1 MVCQRQ
7 DQMIPADKV
16 NYIDE
21 ERYHIV
27 HDSRDIVWI
36 YTYGNGLFAY
46 DLATDELQHFESNI
60 NGFSHITSNFL
71 QYIMED
77 RAGGIWVSSEYTG
90 ISRLSVLNEGAER
103 VFPEDE
109 TLSDR
114 SNTVRMINRMPDDKI
129 WLGTRRG
136 GLYIYDP
143 HLKTIESSRYFD
155 SNIYAVEEGADGSIW
170 LGSRGNGLSI
180 DGKWY
185 TYHSDDP
192 LSIGNNNIFTLYR
205 DRKNRM
211 WIGTFGGGLNLAVKE
226 KDKYVFKR
234 FLNNFYSQRQEE
246 IQRKRAEADAV
257 RENLEAQLGI
267 VDKKKEELDKL
278 QHQEIEKLEA
288 LSGLSADEAKERLVE
303 SLKEEAKTQAQSY
316 INDIMDDAKLTA
328 SKEAKRIVI
337 QSIQRVATETAIENS
352 VTVFHIE
359 SDEIKGRIIGRE
371 GRNIRALEAA
381 TGVEIVVDD
390 TPEAIVLSAFDPVR
404 REIARLALH
413 QLVTDGRIHPARI
426 EEVVAKVRKQVEE
439 EIIETGKR
447 TTIDLGI
454 HGLHPELIRIIGKMK
469 YRSSYGQNLLQHA
482 RETANLCAVMASELG
497 LNPKKAKRAGLLHDI
512 GKVPDEEPE
521 LPHALLGMKL
531 AEKFKEKPDIC
542 NAIGAHH
549 DEIEMTSLLAPIV
562 QVCDAISG
570 ARPGARR
577 EIVEAYIKRLN
588 DLEQLAMSYPGV
600 TKTYAIQA
608 GRELRVIVGAD
619 KIDDKQ
625 TENLSGEIAKKI
637 QDEMTY
643 PGQVKITVIRETRAV
658 SFAK

>member
-1 MVCQRQ
+1 MTV
-7 DQMIPADKV
+7 V
-16 NYIDE
+16 T
-21 ERYHIV
+21 IV
-27 HDSRDIVWI
+27 VSIACFIVGGFAS
-36 YTYGNGLFAY
+36 YLFFKHGLKKKY
-46 DLATDELQHFESNI
+46 D
-60 NGFSHITSNFL
+60 
-71 QYIMED
+71 
-77 RAGGIWVSSEYTG
+77 GILKEAEAEAEG
-90 ISRLSVLNEGAER
+90 I
-103 VFPEDE
+103 
-109 TLSDR
+109 
-114 SNTVRMINRMPDDKI
+114 K
-129 WLGTRRG
+129 
-136 GLYIYDP
+136 
-143 HLKTIESSRYFD
+143 
-155 SNIYAVEEGADGSIW
+155 
-170 LGSRGNGLSI
+170 
-180 DGKWY
+180 
-185 TYHSDDP
+185 
-192 LSIGNNNIFTLYR
+192 
-205 DRKNRM
+205 KNK
-211 WIGTFGGGLNLAVKE
+211 LLEVKE
-226 KDKYVFKR
+226 K
-234 FLNNFYSQRQEE
+234 FLNKKADLEKEVAIRNQKIQQAENKLKQRELVLNQRQEE
-246 IQRKRAEADAV
+246 IQRKKMEAEAV
-257 RENLEAQLGI
+257 KENLEAQLAI
-267 VDKKKEELDKL
+267 VDKKKEELEHM
-278 QHQEIEKLEA
+278 QRQEIEKLEA
-288 LSGLSADEAKERLVE
+288 ISGLSAEEAKERMVE

-371 GRNIRALEAA
+371 ARNIRALEAA

-521 LPHALLGMKL
+521 LPHALYGMKL

-549 DEIEMTSLLAPIV
+549 DEVEMTSLLAPIV

-619 KIDDKQ
+619 KIDDKA

-658 SFAK
+658 SYAK